1 MKKTYVLILAFMM
14 LVGIRSSL
22 SCTIVY
28 YQQDKISYVANN
40 LDVENVFA
48 RIWFIPSDERH
59 YGRMC
64 FGTEQPSW
72 IAEGGMNDQGLYISV
87 NALLNPTDWEPDP
100 ALPDW
105 ETWEGWFETGVP
117 DGILA
122 MCATVDDALAVFQSY
137 NLLTFKHVKFLLA
150 DKTGRS
156 VVLEWH
162 DGDLRIL
169 ERGLF
174 PYQVSTNFVY
184 SACSPDSIPCY
195 RYTLAMRRFNDPN
208 TDPPVVKLKK
218 ILNLTHME
226 FNTPTVYSNI
236 CNLNTGDVT
245 LYYFH
250 DFETSFRF
258 NLHQQLQ
265 EGAHAFRLNE
275 LFPEKSY
282 VAHVYEDYYNQL
294 KAKQ

>member
-1 MKKTYVLILAFMM
+1 MKKALILLTAFMM
-14 LVGIRSSL
+14 LLSMKLSY
-22 SCTIVY
+22 SCTIVFY
-28 YQQDKISYVANN
+28 RQNKVSYIGNN

-48 RIWFIPSDERH
+48 RVWFIPSDEDH

-64 FGTEQPSW
+64 FGTEQSSW

-87 NALLNPTDWEPDP
+87 NALLRFTDWQPDP

-105 ETWEGWFETGVP
+105 EAWEGWFETGVP

-122 MCATVDDALAVFQSY
+122 MCATVEDALEVFRSY
-137 NLLTFKHVKFLLA
+137 NLLTLKHVKFLMA
-150 DKTGRS
+150 DKSGRS
-156 VVLEWH
+156 VMVEWH
-162 DGDLRIL
+162 DGELRIL
-169 ERGLF
+169 ERGDV

-184 SACSPDSIPCY
+184 AACSPDSIPCY
-195 RYTLAMRRFNDPN
+195 RYKLATRQFEDPKTN
-208 TDPPVVKLKK
+208 APVDQIKK
-218 ILNLTHME
+218 VLNLTHME

-250 DFETSFRF
+250 DFETSYTF
-258 NLHQQLQ
+258 NLHQKLTEGKQAFQLS
-265 EGAHAFRLNE
+265 E
-275 LFPEKSY
+275 LFPEKPY
-282 VAHVYEDYYNQL
+282 VAHVYEDYYKQL